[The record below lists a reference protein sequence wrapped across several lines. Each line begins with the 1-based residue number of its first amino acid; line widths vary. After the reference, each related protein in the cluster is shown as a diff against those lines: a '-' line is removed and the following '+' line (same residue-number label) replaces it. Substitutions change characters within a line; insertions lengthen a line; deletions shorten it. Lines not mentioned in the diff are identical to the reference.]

1 MFIFLCI
8 DNDGDGGDFEIMLY
22 ITLWLDIKSKYEI
35 SSGINLHITVT
46 IISPVVLKAS
56 FCVLVTIG

>member
-1 MFIFLCI
+1 
-8 DNDGDGGDFEIMLY
+8 MLY